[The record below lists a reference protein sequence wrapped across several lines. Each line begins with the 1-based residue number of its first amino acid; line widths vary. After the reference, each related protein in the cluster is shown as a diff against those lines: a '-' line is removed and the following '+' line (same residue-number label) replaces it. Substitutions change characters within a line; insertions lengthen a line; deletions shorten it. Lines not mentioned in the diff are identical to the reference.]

1 MSTNIIILILCYIV
15 MVGILIFLPQN
26 TKKLLQKAG
35 NLIFSYGRS
44 TNIRFYT
51 VFIVSFQNLSF
62 YSIIIQLCG
71 VLGLFIVCK
80 EANLKK
86 HNGVYEKLLIVNST
100 FVEYSDIVTFP
111 VLDLPKEEQ
120 ENYPK
125 NVLVVATESK
135 GKVDLIFSSDEE
147 CSLVIEKLKEKKIIT
162 EDL

>member
-1 MSTNIIILILCYIV
+1 MSTNLIILILCYIV
-15 MVGILIFLPQN
+15 MIDILIFIPQN
-26 TKKLLQKAG
+26 TKKLLQNAG

-51 VFIVSFQNLSF
+51 VCIVAFLLVFIVSFQKVSF

-120 ENYPK
+120 ENLG
-125 NVLVVATESK
+125 VLGIRFE
-135 GKVDLIFSSDEE
+135 I
-147 CSLVIEKLKEKKIIT
+147 
-162 EDL
+162 